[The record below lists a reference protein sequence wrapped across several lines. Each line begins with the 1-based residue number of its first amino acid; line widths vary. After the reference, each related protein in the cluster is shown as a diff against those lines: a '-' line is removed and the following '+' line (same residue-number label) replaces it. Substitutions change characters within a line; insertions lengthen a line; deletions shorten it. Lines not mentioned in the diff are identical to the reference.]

1 MNAIYDM
8 IEFGKFDF
16 QGGNIMDNIKT
27 EKTNDFL
34 MYKGFPLVRKG
45 NDIYFGN
52 PSDEFVVWI
61 QILSAD
67 KVGGV
72 DVATKL
78 KVYRMLTDES
88 INALKRITKQVEKE
102 SLYDALEIASIW
114 LTRKKA

>member
-1 MNAIYDM
+1 
-8 IEFGKFDF
+8 
-16 QGGNIMDNIKT
+16 MDNIKT

-52 PSDEFVVWI
+52 PAEEFVVWI
-61 QILSAD
+61 QIL
-67 KVGGV
+67 KTENVGGV

-78 KVYRMLTDES
+78 KVYRMLTDDTK
-88 INALKRITKQVEKE
+88 NAIERIKKQVEKE